1 MDEATRV
8 LGLVVMS
15 IIVVDA
21 VMVMMVVAMV
31 MVVVVVVVDRVT
43 LMSARAWLASHC
55 GRNVQFTYISAI
67 HRIQPTPLRNLHLH

>member
-21 VMVMMVVAMV
+21 VMVMMVMAMV
-31 MVVVVVVVDRVT
+31 VVVVVVVDRVT

>member
-1 MDEATRV
+1 MGAATRMV
-8 LGLVVMS
+8 VIVVMS
-15 IIVVDA
+15 IIVMDTL
-21 VMVMMVVAMV
+21 MVM
-31 MVVVVVVVDRVT
+31 VVVVVDRVT

>member
-1 MDEATRV
+1 MA
-8 LGLVVMS
+8 MS
-15 IIVVDA
+15 IIVMDA
-21 VMVMMVVAMV
+21 VMVMV
-31 MVVVVVVVDRVT
+31 VVVVVVVDRVT

>member
-1 MDEATRV
+1 M

-21 VMVMMVVAMV
+21 VMVMVMMVVAMV

>member
-1 MDEATRV
+1 MNEETRV
-8 LGLVVMS
+8 VVVMS

-21 VMVMMVVAMV
+21 VMVVVM
-31 MVVVVVVVDRVT
+31 VVVVDRVT
-43 LMSARAWLASHC
+43 LMSARAWSASHC

>member
-21 VMVMMVVAMV
+21 VMVL
-31 MVVVVVVVDRVT
+31 VVVVVVVDRVT
-43 LMSARAWLASHC
+43 LMSARAWSASHC

>member
-1 MDEATRV
+1 
-8 LGLVVMS
+8 MS
-15 IIVVDA
+15 IIVEYA
-21 VMVMMVVAMV
+21 VMVL
-31 MVVVVVVVDRVT
+31 VVVVVDRVT

>member
-21 VMVMMVVAMV
+21 VMVMMVMA

>member
-1 MDEATRV
+1 MNEATRV
-8 LGLVVMS
+8 VVVMS

-21 VMVMMVVAMV
+21 VMVM
-31 MVVVVVVVDRVT
+31 VVVVVDRVT